1 MLIIIINE
9 RENSLLSMDFQN
21 FIYLCP
27 ANEPVACGPFDAEML
42 DYVMVSDVQDVGD
55 SFPIALFCT

>member
-21 FIYLCP
+21 FIYYCP
-27 ANEPVACGPFDAEML
+27 ANKLVACGPFDAEMV